1 MALTYGFLN
10 CKIASAPNLQSSR
23 RKNEIQYNLHATGA
37 VPGAG
42 ASIEQWDTAINVGAN
57 DSDDLLQYNLSAIC

>member
-1 MALTYGFLN
+1 MQ

-23 RKNEIQYNLHATGA
+23 HKNEIQYNLHAAGA

-42 ASIEQWDTAINVGAN
+42 ASIEQWDTAINVSTN
-57 DSDDLLQYNLSAIC
+57 DSDDLLPYKPSAIC